1 MGKSFVLCELLMHP
15 FNPDAV
21 ARKLQPHRNE
31 VHQRPQGES
40 AEVGPSLF
48 GATNWPPCPSLWAS
62 SPSLHTLRGNYIT

>member
-1 MGKSFVLCELLMHP
+1 MGKSFVLRELLMHP

-21 ARKLQPHRNE
+21 ARKLQPDRE
-31 VHQRPQGES
+31 RPPKGES
-40 AEVGPSLF
+40 AEVGPSLL